1 MISLPV
7 ERLKQ
12 IVTQAGVVD
21 PQVFDTAV
29 EEAKRRDQNPI
40 DILVSRGVLNEDYF
54 YRILGKALNVELV
67 HLTQAAIDGDAL
79 HVIPENLARQRKVI
93 IFSRNKDGSYNVAME
108 NPVDLETINFLSL
121 RLGAPLRP
129 YLTTDKDL
137 NRAFT
142 LYGAE
147 QTKNFKAI
155 IEEKVRESLRSQA
168 KGIEEAAEDVPI
180 VAIVDNLLSYAHSSR
195 ASDIHFDVLESQ
207 VLVRFRIDG
216 VLREII
222 TMPKDILPAI
232 VARIKIL
239 AGLRIDEHAKP
250 QDGRFRYN
258 AGDNQIDIRVSVL
271 PTFYGEKA
279 EMRLLESAQKPLSFE
294 ELGMF
299 EDTAQLVREAVSK
312 SYGMVLICGPTGS
325 GKTTT
330 LYSIMN
336 MLNRPEVNIVTVEDP
351 IEYDMKFI
359 NQVQVNPAAGVT
371 FASGLRSI
379 LRQDPDI
386 MMVGE
391 IRDSDTADIAVQ
403 SALTGHLVL
412 SSLHTNDSPTA
423 VPRLMD
429 MRVKPFL
436 VSAVLNAII
445 SQRLVRKIHMGCIES
460 YEPDEREREAIREQM
475 REIGEDPDTV
485 GVPKTL
491 YRGKGCES
499 DGGTGYE
506 GRIAIF
512 EAMPITEEIRHLII
526 NPDFNL
532 SALRNM
538 ARKQGMISMFED
550 GLRKAELGLT
560 TVEELFRVIRE

>member
-1 MISLPV
+1 MISLPT

-12 IVTQAGVVD
+12 IVLQTGMVD
-21 PQVFDTAV
+21 AAAFDAAV
-29 EEAKRRDQNPI
+29 EEAERREQNPVDALI
-40 DILVSRGVLNEDYF
+40 SQGVLSEDYF
-54 YRILGKALNVELV
+54 YRVLAKALNVELV
-67 HLTQAAIDGDAL
+67 HLTREEIDEGSLRLVPKDM
-79 HVIPENLARQRKVI
+79 ARERNVVV
-93 IFSRNKDGSYNVAME
+93 FGRNKDGSYNVAME

-121 RLGAPLRP
+121 RLGASVKP

-137 NRAFT
+137 LRAYT

-147 QTKNFKAI
+147 QTKNFKEI

-168 KGIEEAAEDVPI
+168 KGIEEAAADVPI
-180 VAIVDNLLSYAHSSR
+180 VAIVDNLIDYAYSSR
-195 ASDIHFDVLESQ
+195 ASDVHFDVLQSS

-216 VLREII
+216 VLHEII
-222 TMPKDILPAI
+222 TMPKQVHSAI

-258 AGDNQIDIRVSVL
+258 TGGGQVDIRVSVL

-279 EMRLLESAQKPLSFE
+279 EMRLLNVAQKPLSFE
-294 ELGMF
+294 ELGML
-299 EDTAQLVREAVSK
+299 EDTVRLVREAIGK
-312 SYGMVLICGPTGS
+312 SYGMVLVCGPTGS

-330 LYSIMN
+330 LYSVMN
-336 MLNRPEVNIVTVEDP
+336 ILNRPEVNIVTVEDP

-379 LRQDPDI
+379 LRQDPDV

-391 IRDSDTADIAVQ
+391 IRDADTADIAVQ

-429 MRVKPFL
+429 MGIKPFL
-436 VSAVLNAII
+436 VSAVLNVVV
-445 SQRLVRKIHMGCIES
+445 SQRLVRRIHMGCIES
-460 YEPDEREREAIREQM
+460 YTPDENERKAIAEQM
-475 REIGEDPDTV
+475 REIGEDPETV
-485 GVPKTL
+485 RIPNTL
-491 YRGKGCES
+491 YRGKGCDS
-499 DGGTGYE
+499 DGGSGYE
-506 GRIAIF
+506 GRVAIF
-512 EAMPITEEIRHLII
+512 EAMPVTEEVRQLIVSPHLSL
-526 NPDFNL
+526 DE
-532 SALRNM
+532 LRKL

-560 TVEELFRVIRE
+560 TIEELFRVIRE